1 MRPKFVLAILLAAG
15 LVISAAVFLK
25 PHSSAPVPD
34 SVPAPVASVAP
45 APAPAP
51 VPTPAPVVKKTPTPE
66 EHQAAIDAETDQLST
81 WAMNNDAQSL
91 SNILGDLTSPEK
103 EIRMAAI
110 DAAKQFESTNAIPAL
125 KAAAAN
131 AEDNQEAIAMLEAAD
146 WLALPSV
153 DFAATQANYN
163 RGDQQQLTPEQMQ
176 ARGKTGPGLKPAG
189 KNTWINALPAKVHHP
204 ECNPPPARIQL
215 PARINNPMRGTGV
228 GLLNL
233 HRRRQRFHK
242 RAHALHQ
249 FRLPSRP

>member
-103 EIRMAAI
+103 EIRMRL
-110 DAAKQFESTNAIPAL
+110 DELL
-125 KAAAAN
+125 K
-131 AEDNQEAIAMLEAAD
+131 
-146 WLALPSV
+146 
-153 DFAATQANYN
+153 
-163 RGDQQQLTPEQMQ
+163 
-176 ARGKTGPGLKPAG
+176 
-189 KNTWINALPAKVHHP
+189 
-204 ECNPPPARIQL
+204 
-215 PARINNPMRGTGV
+215 
-228 GLLNL
+228 
-233 HRRRQRFHK
+233 
-242 RAHALHQ
+242 
-249 FRLPSRP
+249 